1 MFNPWVGKVPWRR
14 KWQPLQYSCLENPM
28 DRGAW
33 WATTESDTT
42 WQLNTYPGG
51 QAQVLLSE
59 LNKGTP
65 IYSQAEE
72 QGPLRQ
78 AVMHDYNDKSNNKK
92 ASQRNSFQYR
102 VRVGFFSA
110 TELQTA
116 IIF

>member
-1 MFNPWVGKVPWRR
+1 
-14 KWQPLQYSCLENPM
+14 M

-42 WQLNTYPGG
+42 WQLHTYPGG

-78 AVMHDYNDKSNNKK
+78 ASTYDYNNSNEKQVK
-92 ASQRNSFQYR
+92 ET
-102 VRVGFFSA
+102 V
-110 TELQTA
+110 LQECMGTMWG
-116 IIF
+116 I

>member
-1 MFNPWVGKVPWRR
+1 
-14 KWQPLQYSCLENPM
+14 M

-72 QGPLRQ
+72 QGPP
-78 AVMHDYNDKSNNKK
+78 DKLLSMIRTTK
-92 ASQRNSFQYR
+92 ATKSSQRNNVQHG
-102 VRVGFFSA
+102 VRIGFLPASDVY
-110 TELQTA
+110 
-116 IIF
+116 

>member
-1 MFNPWVGKVPWRR
+1 
-14 KWQPLQYSCLENPM
+14 M